1 MNFYD
6 KVNDMI
12 SSFKQMEEYKKYIE
26 LKEKIKKDEEVSAKL
41 KEFKD
46 KQQTHQLEFINTG
59 NLSEAHKR
67 ELENLYSILIQ
78 NEDVRKFLE
87 YEMKLDIYLADM
99 QKAIGDGIKEMLEF

>member
-6 KVNDMI
+6 KVNEMI
-12 SSFKQMEEYKKYIE
+12 ASFKQMDEYKKYIE
-26 LKEKIKKDEEVSAKL
+26 LKEKIKKNQEVSTKL

-46 KQQTHQLEFINTG
+46 KQQSHQLEFINTG
-59 NLSEAHKR
+59 KLSDEHKG

>member
-59 NLSEAHKR
+59 NLSEAHKS

>member
-12 SSFKQMEEYKKYIE
+12 SSFKDMDEYKQYIA
-26 LKEKIKKDEEVSAKL
+26 LKGKIKEDEKACTKL

-46 KQQTHQLEFINTG
+46 KQQLHQLEFINTG
-59 NLSEAHKR
+59 TLSDTHKA

-78 NEDVRKFLE
+78 NEDIRKFLE

>member
-59 NLSEAHKR
+59 NLSEEHKS